1 MGEFLKYSE
10 LAFLESFCESGN
22 AAIGVIFGIGIVV
35 FGVHRIVEL
44 YKRK

>member
-22 AAIGVIFGIGIVV
+22 TAIGVIFGIGIVV
-35 FGVHRIVEL
+35 FGVRRIVEFC
-44 YKRK
+44 KRK